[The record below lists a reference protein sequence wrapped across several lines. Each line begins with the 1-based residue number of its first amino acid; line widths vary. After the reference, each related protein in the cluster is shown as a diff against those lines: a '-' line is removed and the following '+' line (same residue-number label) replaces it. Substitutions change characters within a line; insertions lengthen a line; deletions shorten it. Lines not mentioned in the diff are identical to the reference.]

1 MLTGGKPERVP
12 SSQIDWVK
20 APWSSGLHVWESDE
34 PKESR
39 VARFIESFDTP
50 ESPVPTFTDPSVP
63 ARALALCAGYG
74 GLERGVNLAN
84 EQTET
89 VCYVER
95 QAYAASVLI
104 ERMRQG
110 DLVQAPIWDELET
123 FDAKRWRG
131 NVDIVI
137 AGIPCQG
144 ASIAG
149 KRKGVA
155 DARWLWPVVWKI
167 TQDVGASWLFVEN
180 VPGLLSVNGGG
191 AFAEVLRDLGARGW
205 ACQWVCVS
213 AASVGA
219 PHLRERLFL
228 LAANPDRV
236 AVRQLAERDQRRG
249 RRVRTSERGN
259 TIPDD
264 DGARRETPDA
274 DGARREGRD
283 QREPK
288 LPEPSRFGG
297 ASSSADADGERRIEG
312 STNDTSRYD
321 QWSDAS
327 RRGSTVTDPASE
339 RRDEEQ
345 QLHSGPRSEQANAGG
360 GDQLP
365 PRTRDA
371 ADADRHGPQGQ
382 RDGRQLDQ
390 GVGTERG
397 GDSDGRGST
406 PSRHAFERIG
416 AILDAGRA
424 HWDWGSMPL
433 STFRRVDDGSSER
446 VGGCSYADE
455 LHLLGNGVVSQAAAV
470 AYLILSERLFGS
482 GPDELV
488 LDDHD
493 TGKQPM
499 TKRAKAKKTSR
510 KATQATK
517 ASAKNGSKI
526 PKAGG
531 AVVAGTDPCVCGD
544 APEAHGRDPKYPG
557 STSCTVEGCEC
568 IAYEPD
574 PQDELEP
581 SE

>member
-20 APWSSGLHVWESDE
+20 APWSSGLHVWEADE

-50 ESPVPTFTDPSVP
+50 ESPVPTFPDPSVP

-95 QAYAASVLI
+95 QAYAASVLV

-110 DLVQAPIWDELET
+110 DLVQAPIWDELDT

-144 ASIAG
+144 ASVAG
-149 KRKGVA
+149 KRKGVE
-155 DARWLWPVVWKI
+155 DGRWLWPLVWKI
-167 TQDVGASWLFVEN
+167 TQDVHASWLFIEN

-205 ACQWVCVS
+205 ACQWNCVS

-236 AVRQLAERDQRRG
+236 PVRQLPERYQRRG

-259 TIPDD
+259 TVPDD

-283 QREPK
+283 QREPQH
-288 LPEPSRFGG
+288 PIASGSRLEH
-297 ASSSADADGERRIEG
+297 SSVSRTERCRQERVCGEG
-312 STNDTSRYD
+312 SEIRTSPTDTAR
-321 QWSDAS
+321 
-327 RRGSTVTDPASE
+327 E
-339 RRDEEQ
+339 RRDEER
-345 QLHSGPRSEQANAGG
+345 QLHSGPRSEQTDACG

-371 ADADRHGPQGQ
+371 TDADRHGPQGQ
-382 RDGRQLDQ
+382 RDGRQPGCN
-390 GVGTERG
+390 GVDREQAHR
-397 GDSDGRGST
+397 SDADRRCGAA
-406 PSRHAFERIG
+406 SRHTLERIG

-424 HWDWGSMPL
+424 HWDWGSAPL
-433 STFRRVDDGSSER
+433 ATFRGVDDGSSER
-446 VGGCSYADE
+446 VGGCSYPDE
-455 LHLLGNGVVSQAAAV
+455 LHVLGNGVVPSAAAV
-470 AYLILSERLFGS
+470 AYLVLSERLFGS

-488 LDDHD
+488 FDGHD

-499 TKRAKAKKTSR
+499 TKRAKAKKAKTSR
-510 KATQATK
+510 KVAQPR
-517 ASAKNGSKI
+517 I

-531 AVVAGTDPCVCGD
+531 AIVGGTDPCVCGD

-568 IAYEPD
+568 IAYEAD
-574 PQDELEP
+574 PQDDEP
-581 SE
+581 SDE